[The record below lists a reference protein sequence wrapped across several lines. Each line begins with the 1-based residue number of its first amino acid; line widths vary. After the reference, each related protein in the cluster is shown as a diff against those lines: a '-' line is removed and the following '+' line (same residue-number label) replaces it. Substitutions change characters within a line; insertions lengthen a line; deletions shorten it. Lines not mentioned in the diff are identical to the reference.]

1 MIGNATQSLILID
14 ECEHSSYIKNL
25 IKSNV
30 KTITQKKNER
40 NLLHR
45 FPYSFVYYHELLF
58 EDKVTK

>member
-1 MIGNATQSLILID
+1 MIGNANQSLILID

-25 IKSNV
+25 IKSNG
-30 KTITQKKNER
+30 KTITQKNER

-45 FPYSFVYYHELLF
+45 FPYPFVYYHELLF